1 MGYVLLEVSDN
12 AIHSIEAL
20 LKGSFRR
27 LSVECSSLQEGEE
40 MLVFEE
46 RLGAGDYHLLQSILV
61 QDLEW

>member
-12 AIHSIEAL
+12 ARHAIEAL
-20 LKGSFRR
+20 LKGSFCR